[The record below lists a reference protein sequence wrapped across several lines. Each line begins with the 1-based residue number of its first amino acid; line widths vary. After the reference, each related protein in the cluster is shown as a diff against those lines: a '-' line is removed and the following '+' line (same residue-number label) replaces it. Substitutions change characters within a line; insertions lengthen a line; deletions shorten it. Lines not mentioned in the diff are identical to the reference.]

1 MPADLAGHQGCSADH
16 LANTVGCR
24 RGTIGPKIVH
34 AAYSRARRAG
44 RKGRSV
50 LILIAEEEMPTAAAL
65 EAALTEAGHQ
75 VLGPVDTIAEAL
87 PMIAVERPDLA
98 LVSILLKDGD
108 TGVWLAWELLHQHG
122 TPSIFLATDL
132 PHARMSRDLALGVI
146 SKPYDSCHDGR
157 HRQLFEAA
165 QPKNGRPAAYRPS
178 SRYSDRTDPK
188 LPREVGRPWWRS
200 LRSCYGRTSRW
211 RV

>member
-1 MPADLAGHQGCSADH
+1 M
-16 LANTVGCR
+16 
-24 RGTIGPKIVH
+24 
-34 AAYSRARRAG
+34 
-44 RKGRSV
+44 

-146 SKPYDSCHDGR
+146 PKPYDTAMMADIVGYFDE
-157 HRQLFEAA
+157 LA
-165 QPKNGRPAAYRPS
+165 QERPP
-178 SRYSDRTDPK
+178 
-188 LPREVGRPWWRS
+188 RS
-200 LRSCYGRTSRW
+200 LPPQLEIFR
-211 RV
+211 